1 MMRIFSKIKIHFK
14 NIMGAEEEAIS
25 FLLKDFALHTYILPK
40 YYSKSGKRIIRQIFP
55 SFRNEMS
62 CIQIEAQLLVGGYD
76 DDKD

>member
-1 MMRIFSKIKIHFK
+1 MR
-14 NIMGAEEEAIS
+14 AEEEAIS
-25 FLLKDFALHTYILPK
+25 FLLKDFALHTYIHTSKVLLK
-40 YYSKSGKRIIRQIFP
+40 SKSGKRIIRQIFP

>member
-1 MMRIFSKIKIHFK
+1 MMRIYQPERI
-14 NIMGAEEEAIS
+14 
-25 FLLKDFALHTYILPK
+25 LHYTTYILPK